1 MYIRETKLSRHNVTG
16 EIACVDIE
24 MKMLL
29 FITLNHLQSLSMWNE
44 GSERRNDFRKT
55 YRNSIMLPRECYS
68 AMVAE
73 KRLSYHAV

>member
-24 MKMLL
+24 MKMML

-44 GSERRNDFRKT
+44 DCEKRNDFKT
-55 YRNSIMLPRECYS
+55 YRNSIMLPRECYTVLWS
-68 AMVAE
+68 Q
-73 KRLSYHAV
+73 RSD